1 MKWLLM
7 PVLLCSLA
15 SSAFLETKELPTKQK
30 LDDDLK
36 KHAVQADFFKMKKG
50 EVEKETKVYA
60 EGAAASVDQEGIFA
74 LSVKEGTIYVE
85 NLTGLR
91 MQPGDNVRVYGM
103 YQGLR
108 NGHPLIAAVLIEK
121 L

>member
-7 PVLLCSLA
+7 PVILCSLA

-60 EGAAASVDQEGIFA
+60 EGAAASVDQEGVFA
-74 LSVKEGTIYVE
+74 LSVKAGTVYVE

-91 MQPGDNVRVYGM
+91 VQPGDNVRVYGM